1 VGALTNKRIYGGF
14 AMSNRKLV
22 VLGIIAVVMVT
33 WAVVQSRIS
42 NNTETEPSGPVYL
55 VQGLNTADIGSIVL
69 GYGNDAVT
77 LKRSGRQFV
86 VVNKD
91 NYPAKASEI
100 NSLIS
105 KCLEIQTSELVT
117 DNPDNFD
124 ELEVTEEKARS
135 LVKFF
140 TPDPNSTLLMGIVIG
155 KSKEGGQGSYVRLI
169 SKDNADSNKV
179 YMAPNVPWFGSQAI
193 DFIDQELISVKRDD
207 IESVTVGLPSG
218 EYTLKTEPNSTNIVM
233 ENMPA
238 GKKLKSGE
246 AQNVFTALTSLR
258 FNDVKKQSDD
268 DLTFDKKYVCKL
280 KDATEYTINI
290 AAKDDK
296 TYVTCSSAFTGVR
309 PTTIRQDESEEEL
322 KVKEAKLLADD
333 KAKEFTANH
342 QGWIYEIADYK
353 AKNLT
358 KELSDLVEDI
368 EKPQEPNAVETGPL
382 PAQSNK

>member
-1 VGALTNKRIYGGF
+1 VDALTKKRIYGGF

-22 VLGIIAVVMVT
+22 ILGIIAVIMVT

-42 NNTETEPSGPVYL
+42 NKTETEPSGPVYL

-69 GYGNDAVT
+69 GYGDDAIT
-77 LKRSGRQFV
+77 LKRSGRQFI

-117 DNPDNFD
+117 DNPANFD
-124 ELEVTEEKARS
+124 ELEVTQEKARS

-155 KSKEGGQGSYVRLI
+155 KNKESGPGSYVRLL
-169 SKDNADSNKV
+169 SKDTVDSNKV
-179 YMAPNVPWFGSQAI
+179 YLAPNVPWFGSQAI
-193 DFIDQELISVKRDD
+193 NFVDQELISVKRDD
-207 IESVTVGLPSG
+207 IESVTVILPGG
-218 EYTLKTEPNSTNIVM
+218 EYTLKTEPNSTNIVL

-238 GKKLKSGE
+238 GKKLKSGD
-246 AQNVFTALTSLR
+246 AQSVFTALTSLR
-258 FNDVKKQSDD
+258 FNDVKKKSDD
-268 DLTFDKKYVCKL
+268 DLTFDKKYVCRL
-280 KDATEYTINI
+280 KDATEYTIDI

-333 KAKEFTANH
+333 KAKEFTAAH

-368 EKPQEPNAVETGPL
+368 KKPKDPNSVESEPM
-382 PAQSNK
+382 PAQPNN